1 MQKSAKIESR
11 ERETIQTDIF
21 LPLQNYLKSWKVADI
36 RHQKVVLS
44 NVHTHETFYVVP
56 GGEMCLG
63 SLAKNEY
70 CPGVLFATDS
80 TTLYLVN
87 QSKTHFF

>member
-11 ERETIQTDIF
+11 ERETLQTDIFF

-56 GGEMCLG
+56 GGERCAWAL
-63 SLAKNEY
+63 
-70 CPGVLFATDS
+70 
-80 TTLYLVN
+80 
-87 QSKTHFF
+87 